1 MYISNLTVKS
11 CKNVGSDSEPASLG
25 VYSKVLQG
33 VDAAGIRITLNSKS
47 LEWHFLICLK
57 FK

>member
-1 MYISNLTVKS
+1 MYISNLNVKS